1 MNCVCIVYLICL
13 NLCVQAGPTS
23 NLLDESELLTGWEVL
38 AIKNRMREVQAMKA
52 SARATKASAVVGL
65 TGDQS
70 SFSEVI
76 TCTFIS

>member
-1 MNCVCIVYLICL
+1 MYCPP
-13 NLCVQAGPTS
+13 NLPESLCSGWS
-23 NLLDESELLTGWEVL
+23 NLNLLDESELLTGWEVL

-65 TGDQS
+65 AGDQS

>member
-1 MNCVCIVYLICL
+1 MYCPP
-13 NLCVQAGPTS
+13 NLPESLCSGWSTL

-65 TGDQS
+65 AGDQS